1 MRVPLFVLAA
11 AELASAFQPTGAF
24 QLASPALSGA
34 AVQGSRH
41 AAVSPAVGSRVAGP
55 LSALRSVA
63 RESGSEDAQMASA
76 RRTVLEKGAA
86 GALALVLGANPL
98 LAADEEEEVEEVA
111 KPATVPREVLP
122 PRRLM
127 VSQFPRALYLRGSTS
142 RFGGTP
148 FPPCLPLS
156 AVTTG
161 C

>member
-1 MRVPLFVLAA
+1 
-11 AELASAFQPTGAF
+11 
-24 QLASPALSGA
+24 
-34 AVQGSRH
+34 
-41 AAVSPAVGSRVAGP
+41 
-55 LSALRSVA
+55 
-63 RESGSEDAQMASA
+63 
-76 RRTVLEKGAA
+76 VLEKGAA

-127 VSQFPRALYLRGSTS
+127 VSQFPRALYLRGRTS